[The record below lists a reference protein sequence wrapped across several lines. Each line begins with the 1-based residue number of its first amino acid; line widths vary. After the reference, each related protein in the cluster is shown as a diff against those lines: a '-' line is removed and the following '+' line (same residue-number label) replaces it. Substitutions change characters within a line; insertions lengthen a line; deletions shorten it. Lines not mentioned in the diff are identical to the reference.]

1 MFCSSSLQYLPS
13 DPFPSLSP
21 IVRAAL
27 PSPPPWPLTD
37 SHHAHANDD
46 RRPRCHCRGSSCQFV
61 SSYGFRPGI
70 SELFEPSTFSSL
82 LRATNTG
89 IVSVTDENIDDILCG
104 PRPVLVDA
112 FAPWWWV
119 LNDATL
125 VVARSNF
132 LSPPTHLVPPN
143 SGPCKLLIK
152 VLRKLQPSYDGRV
165 DFVRWNVDDKS
176 NTRLKQLFVDSGY
189 TLTKLPSL
197 VVFRDGKPIAARDG
211 FANEYQID
219 SFLERSLPD
228 YLPRTFDDDGVK
240 ISAPVVEEISPALDE
255 MAGALRTIIEVQEKK
270 PGYQLDT
277 VAVAM
282 STRTRSMR
290 AERILWQNRT
300 VLP

>member
-1 MFCSSSLQYLPS
+1 MPTPTTIGALVVIAAAVAVNLSAVTAFAPASASSSNPAPS
-13 DPFPSLSP
+13 
-21 IVRAAL
+21 
-27 PSPPPWPLTD
+27 
-37 SHHAHANDD
+37 
-46 RRPRCHCRGSSCQFV
+46 
-61 SSYGFRPGI
+61 
-70 SELFEPSTFSSL
+70 SSL

-112 FAPWWWV
+112 FAPWC
-119 LNDATL
+119 
-125 VVARSNF
+125 
-132 LSPPTHLVPPN
+132 
-143 SGPCKLLIK
+143 GPCKLLIK

-176 NTRLKQLFVDSGY
+176 NTRLKRLFVDSGY

-255 MAGALRTIIEVQEKK
+255 MAGATRTIIEVQEKK

-300 VLP
+300 VLPAMEGILFT